1 MYQRRM
7 KSIGVDIF
15 SILKNIRPAVF
26 WPPAIILLLAVAAS
40 LIDFDG
46 FVTTVTAANNAMLSR
61 LGWAFSLFSFAAVV
75 MVAVTFV
82 SPLGSVRIGGA
93 DAKPILKRW
102 NWFSITLCTTIATGL
117 LFWGTAEPMFH
128 VTAPPDFAGVDGR
141 SPEGA
146 RFALSTLYLHWSITP
161 YAIYATPAL
170 AFALAYYNLGGAYS
184 LSGPFRLLLGK
195 HAEGAA
201 GNLIDALALFALVVG
216 VAASLG
222 AGVMTLAGGLDRVAG
237 LSDTVWTRLGV
248 TVAIVLVYVMSSL
261 SGLQRGIKI
270 LSDINIRFFF
280 VLCLFILFASPTLE
294 ILKLGVESAGVYVRD
309 FLPRSLGLG
318 GRLNDQWTIDWTVFF
333 FANWLAWAPI
343 TALFLGRIAVGYTV
357 REFLTFNLLLPALFG
372 AVWMTIFGGAAII
385 AERETGGVLSAALAE
400 NGPEA
405 VLYAL
410 LDVLPITAFVV
421 AGFVFATF
429 ISFVTAMDSNT
440 HSIAGVCTKS
450 STPKEITSRPAMGVK
465 IFWGVLIGVVSWLM
479 TATNG
484 LDGIRILSNLG
495 GAPGLLILIGCGVAL
510 VRMIVM
516 GPTALNAAGSKKMS

>member
-1 MYQRRM
+1 M
-7 KSIGVDIF
+7 KD
-15 SILKNIRPAVF
+15 IRPAVF
-26 WPPAIILLLAVAAS
+26 WPPAVILLLAVAAS

-46 FVTTVTAANNAMLSR
+46 FVAAVTAMNNGMLSR
-61 LGWAFSLFSFAAVV
+61 FGWAFSLFSFAAVV
-75 MVAVTFV
+75 LAAVIFF
-82 SPLGSVRIGGA
+82 SPLGGVRIGGA

-102 NWFSITLCTTIATGL
+102 NWFAITLCTTIATGL

-128 VTAPPDFAGVDGR
+128 VTAPPDFADV
-141 SPEGA
+141 EGA
-146 RFALSTLYLHWSITP
+146 RFALSTLYLHWAITP

-184 LSGPFRLLLGK
+184 LSGPFKLVIGK
-195 HAEGAA
+195 SAQGAA

-222 AGVMTLAGGLDRVAG
+222 AGVMTLAGGLDKVAG
-237 LSDTVWTRLGV
+237 ITDSIWSRLGV
-248 TVAIVLVYVMSSL
+248 TVTIVLVYVMSSL

-280 VLCLFILFASPTLE
+280 VLCLFILFASPALE
-294 ILKLGVESAGVYVRD
+294 ILKLGVESVGVYLRD

-372 AVWMTIFGGAAII
+372 IVWMTLFGGAAIL
-385 AERETGGVLSAALAE
+385 AEKETGGALSAALSE
-400 NGPEA
+400 DGPEA
-405 VLYAL
+405 VIYAL
-410 LDVLPITAFVV
+410 LEVLPITGIIV

-440 HSIAGVCTKS
+440 HSIAGVCLKS
-450 STPKEITSRPAMGVK
+450 SKPLEKLNRSAMGVK
-465 IFWGVLIGVVSWLM
+465 IFWGVLIGAVSWLM

-495 GAPGLLILIGCGVAL
+495 GLPGLLILIGCGVAL
-510 VRMIVM
+510 VRMIAM
-516 GPTALNAAGSKKMS
+516 GPVALNAASPNEKSSTVD